1 MGLHIN
7 LTGTPVMASPWRR
20 RRMCILTAGGPV
32 PAMLSGITAT
42 GAILETNARP
52 SPGTSIELH
61 HPDAGTI
68 CGSVSSV
75 SAEGIRMAFTLSEAS
90 VAFALAAITADMS
103 RPA

>member
-7 LTGTPVMASPWRR
+7 LSGAPVMASPWRR
-20 RRMCILTAGGPV
+20 RRMCILTAEGPV
-32 PAMLSGITAT
+32 PALLSGITAT
-42 GAILETNARP
+42 GATLETNSRP
-52 SPGTSIELH
+52 CPGTSIELN

-68 CGSVSSV
+68 RGSVNSV
-75 SAEGIRMAFTLSEAS
+75 SAEGIKVAFVLSEAS